1 MFKPTP
7 GPWEYVPSNEHHGPY
22 VAGPHGGDICDCYA
36 MSNPASLSIRNG
48 GDSKPVHFQHEHADD
63 NARLIASAPDLLKA
77 LDEAED
83 LLGFH
88 EGSAEKMT
96 ETGHLVVWVNNEDL
110 ERVLKSIR
118 EAIAKAKG
126 GAS

>member
-1 MFKPTP
+1 MSAQVKHTP
-7 GPWEYVPSNEHHGPY
+7 RPWKTDHELGNQSVLGPDGVQVADCSITCNPKFGKRTDEINE
-22 VAGPHGGDICDCYA
+22 A
-36 MSNPASLSIRNG
+36 
-48 GDSKPVHFQHEHADD
+48 

-96 ETGHLVVWVNNEDL
+96 ETGHPVVWVNNEDL